1 VCYSL
6 RELNRQRELAGQ
18 QPVPPSIPKAFVR
31 PRVVVGAIAAAV
43 VAFVAAAVLL
53 FPAPT
58 PAVSATKAAAPGG
71 PVVEQTLSRMD
82 DGAPSSTVTSR
93 SGGALTHHCD
103 RDL

>member
-1 VCYSL
+1 MCYSL
-6 RELNRQRELAGQ
+6 RELNRQRELAEQ
-18 QPVPPSIPKAFVR
+18 QPVSPSISKLFVR

-43 VAFVAAAVLL
+43 VAFVAAAVL

-58 PAVSATKAAAPGG
+58 PAVSATKVAAPGG
-71 PVVEQTLSRMD
+71 PAVEQTLSRMD